1 MSVFFRPPLMILGLV
16 ASIAMLNP
24 VVAFFNEAFMLSFRV
39 LQTDSFTTIL
49 QVGGVV
55 MVYCFILLSIF
66 SLTFALPQTL
76 PDRIL
81 RWVGAGIGDLGEQQ
95 SMGRVESAASGAAR
109 MAYTSGSQK
118 SAARSAATR
127 DAQKARRAEEAQS
140 ARDATQQQLADAQ
153 LRTATALEGFGGQST
168 ITGNGTGG
176 EGDTNGGDTSQP
188 EGQGGQSTVT
198 GVKEE

>member
-1 MSVFFRPPLMILGLV
+1 MSVFFRPPLMILGLI
-16 ASIAMLNP
+16 ASIAILNP

-39 LQTDSFTTIL
+39 LQTDSITGLLT
-49 QVGGVV
+49 VCGVV
-55 MVYCFILLSIF
+55 MVYCFIVLSIF

-127 DAQKARRAEEAQS
+127 DAQKTLKAGEAQT
-140 ARDATQQQLADAQ
+140 ARDAVQARIADS
-153 LRTATALEGFGGQST
+153 LENLGSSS
-168 ITGNGTGG
+168 
-176 EGDTNGGDTSQP
+176 GGDAAKI